1 MDDKTKKSLLLYL
14 LTITIGI
21 IIVLLALIITNK
33 IFESLSNAIGT
44 GLISSGFVALLLL
57 FINNE
62 EDHKYMKII
71 STDRSTLDGKY
82 KKRSYSAK
90 EIDIIGIALSGVMNE
105 LATDESERLLK
116 HILYENAKVRLMF
129 LSPESEYTRQR
140 ALEDG
145 VTEKD
150 FLKGLNETL
159 INTLKL
165 YNRINKIYNSEYSK
179 KSIKRDKMGTLEI
192 KITDMCP
199 HLTIYRTDNN
209 IAWGLYTAASKGIYS
224 TAMEVNNK
232 QKKIFEELKKHFD
245 RLWDN
250 SLCYCNSENSLFK
263 IYDPNGLIINEN
275 MYSKL
280 LGADWRKYIE

>member
-33 IFESLSNAIGT
+33 AFEFLSNAIGT

-62 EDHKYMKII
+62 ENHKHMKII
-71 STDRSTLDGKY
+71 STDRSTLDEKY

-90 EIDIIGIALSGVMNE
+90 EIDIMGIALSGVMKE

-129 LSPESEYTRQR
+129 LSPESEYTKQR

-150 FLKGLNETL
+150 LLKGLNETL
-159 INTLKL
+159 INSLKL
-165 YNRINKIYNSEYSK
+165 YNRINKIYNNEYSK
-179 KSIKRDKMGTLEI
+179 KSIQRDKMGTIEI

-280 LGADWRKYIE
+280 LGADWRKYME

>member
-33 IFESLSNAIGT
+33 AFEFLSNAIGT

-62 EDHKYMKII
+62 ENHKYMKII
-71 STDRSTLDGKY
+71 STDRSTFGGKY

-90 EIDIIGIALSGVMNE
+90 EIDIIGIALSRVMNE
-105 LATDESERLLK
+105 LATDKSEKLLK

-159 INTLKL
+159 INSLKL
-165 YNRINKIYNSEYSK
+165 YNRINKIYNNEYFK

-199 HLTIYRTDNN
+199 HFTIYRADDN
-209 IAWGLYTAASKGIYS
+209 IFWGVYTAASKGIYS

-245 RLWDN
+245 RLWDS
-250 SLCYCNSENSLFK
+250 SLCYRNSENSLFK
-263 IYDPNGLIINEN
+263 IYNPNGLIINEN